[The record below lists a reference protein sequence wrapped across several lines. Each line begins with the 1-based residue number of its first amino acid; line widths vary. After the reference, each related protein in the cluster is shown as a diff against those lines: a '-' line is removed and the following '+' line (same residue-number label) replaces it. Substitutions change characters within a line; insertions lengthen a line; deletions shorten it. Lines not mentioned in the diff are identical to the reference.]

1 MDNLVMFSGGIG
13 SWATAKR
20 VERPVMLFADTLME
34 DTDLYR
40 FVSEAAAN
48 VAGVNDD
55 EIRQLTKYARLIP
68 AIESSSSRKQRI
80 DAILWWQHWA
90 QNVIPGFM
98 VVCDGRTPWEV
109 YEKER
114 FIGNSRLDPC
124 SKILKRELLDKWRD
138 ANCDPDNTTIFVGI
152 DWTEQHRLVRIR
164 ERCFPWK
171 YEAPLCQP
179 PLKLKREFLAELR
192 ADGIE
197 PPALY
202 GMGFAH
208 NNCGGFCCKAG
219 QAHFAL
225 LYSTM
230 PERYAWHEAQEERLR
245 ADGINGTILTSR
257 VGDNKKKPLALRE
270 FRESLDA
277 DTISDLANAARKG
290 GIFSDGCGCALQ

>member
-1 MDNLVMFSGGIG
+1 MNNLVMFSGGIG

-55 EIRQLTKYARLIP
+55 EIRQLTKYASLIP
-68 AIESSSSRKQRI
+68 AIETGDRKRRI
-80 DAILWWQHWA
+80 DTILWWQHWA
-90 QNVIPGFM
+90 QNVIPGFV

-109 YEKER
+109 YEHER
-114 FIGNSRLDPC
+114 FIGNSRIDPC
-124 SKILKRELLDKWRD
+124 SKILKRQLLDKWRD
-138 ANCDPDNTTIFVGI
+138 ANCDPDDTTIFVGI
-152 DWTEQHRLVRIR
+152 DWTEGTRLVRIR

-179 PLKLKREFLAELR
+179 PLKLKREFLAELT
-192 ADGIE
+192 ADGIR

-219 QAHFAL
+219 QTHFAL
-225 LYSTM
+225 LHATM
-230 PERYAWHEAQEERLR
+230 PKRYAWHEAQEERLR
-245 ADGINGTILTSR
+245 GDGINGTILTTR
-257 VGDNKKKPLALRE
+257 AGDNKKKPLTLRE
-270 FRESLDA
+270 FREILEGNRVGDLEP
-277 DTISDLANAARKG
+277 DDLAA
-290 GIFSDGCGCALQ
+290 GCGCALN